1 MTDRDFRIRL
11 TLLWLLVSLLM
22 VVLVRGNIATNV
34 LPDGDDY
41 MRLQQVRDLLGGQ
54 SWFDLHQYRYVP
66 PVGEPMHWSRLVD
79 IPIAALVLIFRP
91 FAGQIIAERIA
102 EVIVPLLTL
111 GCVMALVAAITRRL
125 AGERPA
131 FFAAALIPTSPLL
144 WMQLQPLRIDHH
156 GWQVVMALLMA
167 HGLLDHR
174 NERRGGIVAGIA
186 AATWLAI
193 SLEGLPFA
201 AGLGGLFAW
210 RWFRE
215 DRPQGLESYGW
226 ALAGTSFVY
235 FAAMQPPSGWSEV
248 RCDSVSPPYLWGL
261 AVIAVGIALA
271 CRLKLAKGWR
281 LPVLALVAI
290 GGAAALAVTGPAC
303 RSGPFAQLD
312 PIVRNLWFQNVPEG
326 LPVWTQSLP
335 VKAMILG
342 FPLIALFGSWR
353 ARQQAEGER
362 RRDWTVL
369 ILMQIASIAIA
380 IMVQRTGAVE
390 TALAMPG
397 GAWLIA
403 TLTARAGQLERP
415 VTRIFSTAAV
425 ILLLAPLTLPLLANI
440 SFTHETRAADAAAG
454 DTGCALPANV
464 AKLDALPASN
474 IAATFDLSATIIS
487 MTHHHVLATAHHRNF
502 QGMKDLVIALT
513 RSPEMAQA
521 ILKRRK
527 IDFLV
532 LCPDLNEVRVFTKLG
547 PNGIVDRLSHGGKIA
562 WLQPVRLPAY
572 PQIRIWR
579 VL

>member
-1 MTDRDFRIRL
+1 
-11 TLLWLLVSLLM
+11 
-22 VVLVRGNIATNV
+22 
-34 LPDGDDY
+34 
-41 MRLQQVRDLLGGQ
+41 
-54 SWFDLHQYRYVP
+54 
-66 PVGEPMHWSRLVD
+66 MHWSRLVD
-79 IPIAALVLIFRP
+79 IPIALAILIFRP
-91 FAGQIIAERIA
+91 FTGEIPAERIA
-102 EVIVPLLTL
+102 EILVPLMTL

-156 GWQVVMALLMA
+156 GWQVVTALLMA
-167 HGLLDHR
+167 LGLLDHR
-174 NERRGGIVAGIA
+174 NERRGGIIAGIA
-186 AATWLAI
+186 AASWLAI

-201 AGLGGLFAW
+201 AGLGALFAW
-210 RWFRE
+210 RWFQE

-226 ALAGTSFVY
+226 ALAGASFLY
-235 FAAMQPPSGWSEV
+235 FTAMQPLSAWSEV
-248 RCDSVSPPYLWGL
+248 RCDSVSPPYLWSL
-261 AVIAVGIALA
+261 AVVAVGIALA
-271 CRLKLAKGWR
+271 CRLKLAKRWR
-281 LPVLALVAI
+281 LPVLAVVAI

-335 VKAMILG
+335 VQAMILG
-342 FPLIALFGSWR
+342 FPIIALFGAWR
-353 ARQQAEGER
+353 ARAQAEGER

-369 ILMQIASIAIA
+369 ILMQLASIAIA

-415 VTRIFSTAAV
+415 VTRIVSTAAI
-425 ILLLAPLTLPLLANI
+425 ILLLSPLALPLLANI
-440 SFTHETRAADAAAG
+440 SFTHEGRAADAAAG

-474 IAATFDLSATIIS
+474 IASTFDLSATIIS
-487 MTHHHVLATAHHRNF
+487 MTHHRVLATAHHRNF
-502 QGMKDLVIALT
+502 QGMKDLVIAFT
-513 RSPEMAQA
+513 RSPDLAHA
-521 ILKRRK
+521 ILTRRK
-527 IDFLV
+527 IDYVV
-532 LCPDLNEVRVFTKLG
+532 LCRDLNETHVFTKLG
-547 PNGIVDRLSHGGKIA
+547 PGGLVDRLSHGKQLD
-562 WLQPVRLPAY
+562 WLEPVRLESY

-579 VL
+579 VR